1 MFNSSTDSY
10 STTSFLRNSSADA
23 SENEL
28 EFDDKAS
35 SIDTEPDELS
45 HSNRSMI
52 DEDDEEVQMAITA
65 LSVMKTGGP
74 SRATFDF
81 CPPTTHQST
90 GSIHHHHHH
99 HQLNHS
105 VNDDDPGTT
114 PSSDHHH
121 QLHSNHRYSDS
132 PIGLQD
138 SHERQS
144 HSFTALPTTSSSAR
158 DTSIALSS
166 NPSRSAASQSAQ
178 PLHHA
183 PPGGFYL
190 DAEGEPVD
198 AHGHPV
204 DVIQLEDPEGGIFL
218 QRVGRMPLVSGVV
231 RAYERGKG
239 TSRVVKYGADLV
251 ESSVT
256 SLSGRVAS
264 TVGPERIAQ
273 IDRYAGAALDR
284 LGQISGIPP
293 PTTSHRGSQ
302 PSTSDTHYSD
312 DGREAS
318 SVQYDQDRSGVRRR
332 NLTITPSNIN
342 STMYGD
348 GDIHMD
354 HGAPSSP
361 TDIPQH
367 RNVHEHNRIT
377 DESDL
382 DTPAASPGGRLVQVA
397 NTGRSRWQ
405 SMLVEAGMTA
415 GGIGAAVS
423 EESMKSLKYCLHW
436 LQYASAHMD
445 HQITVLRD
453 FIASLNVSGSSSD
466 ALISP
471 SAVRTL
477 ANIKKEIVETIR
489 KVVDVVSKYAGGAL
503 PEQAKQFV
511 RKTILSLPIKW
522 ASTIQAENS
531 LNPRKILA
539 QAATTSQS
547 GSDNGQHLQADRNIA
562 STSQGSHTIRGTTEI
577 AADRILSFAVE
588 GLDMLKSV
596 TGTFS
601 ESVDRADAWVE
612 RLRVIGIQHRQQR
625 ASNVNEDQADHHQ
638 PSSVDHPRPISR
650 PPRGREKQSVMN
662 DPKRAG
668 SDSTMTGMTED
679 LILSRDHGFHR
690 SSVRSRDSSASTC
703 GATSTSSHVSG
714 EDHSACSVNT
724 SNTTITTNTS
734 DSNRE
739 RAFPDRGLVKRRKAN
754 RGLPTTYA
762 SNPVDSLDIQSI
774 QPIRENTNQI
784 RSTGNSSLSSSLNP
798 SEMKEG
804 IERSTSTLKHL
815 LNDDDLNGHEEWNG
829 WGDDQRAS

>member
-1 MFNSSTDSY
+1 M
-10 STTSFLRNSSADA
+10 
-23 SENEL
+23 
-28 EFDDKAS
+28 
-35 SIDTEPDELS
+35 
-45 HSNRSMI
+45 
-52 DEDDEEVQMAITA
+52 
-65 LSVMKTGGP
+65 
-74 SRATFDF
+74 
-81 CPPTTHQST
+81 
-90 GSIHHHHHH
+90 
-99 HQLNHS
+99 
-105 VNDDDPGTT
+105 
-114 PSSDHHH
+114 
-121 QLHSNHRYSDS
+121 
-132 PIGLQD
+132 
-138 SHERQS
+138 
-144 HSFTALPTTSSSAR
+144 
-158 DTSIALSS
+158 
-166 NPSRSAASQSAQ
+166 
-178 PLHHA
+178 
-183 PPGGFYL
+183 
-190 DAEGEPVD
+190 
-198 AHGHPV
+198 
-204 DVIQLEDPEGGIFL
+204 
-218 QRVGRMPLVSGVV
+218 
-231 RAYERGKG
+231 
-239 TSRVVKYGADLV
+239 V

-284 LGQISGIPP
+284 LGQIGGIPP
-293 PTTSHRGSQ
+293 PTTSYRGIQ
-302 PSTSDTHYSD
+302 PTTSDAHYPD
-312 DGREAS
+312 DRRDMS
-318 SVQYDQDRSGVRRR
+318 SVQYDEDRSGVRRR
-332 NLTITPSNIN
+332 NLTITPSNVN

-348 GDIHMD
+348 EDVHMA
-354 HGAPSSP
+354 HAGPSSP
-361 TDIPQH
+361 TDISHH
-367 RNVHEHNRIT
+367 RNLHEHNRT
-377 DESDL
+377 HDESDL
-382 DTPAASPGGRLVQVA
+382 DTPAASPGGRLQVA

-453 FIASLNVSGSSSD
+453 FIASLNASGSSSN

-539 QAATTSQS
+539 HAGTSQS
-547 GSDNGQHLQADRNIA
+547 ALDSGQNLQADRNIA
-562 STSQGSHTIRGTTEI
+562 STSQGSHTTRGTTEI

-612 RLRVIGIQHRQQR
+612 RLRIIGIQHRQQR
-625 ASNVNEDQADHHQ
+625 ASNVNEEQTDHHQ
-638 PSSVDHPRPISR
+638 PSSVDHSRPISR
-650 PPRGREKQSVMN
+650 PPRGREKQSVVN
-662 DPKRAG
+662 DPNRAS
-668 SDSTMTGMTED
+668 SDSTMTGMTD
-679 LILSRDHGFHR
+679 DMR
-690 SSVRSRDSSASTC
+690 SSSSSRHHAFRRSGVRSRDSSASTC
-703 GATSTSSHVSG
+703 GATSSSSHVSG
-714 EDHSACSVNT
+714 GDHSTCSVNT

-734 DSNRE
+734 DSARE

-754 RGLPTTYA
+754 RGGPTTYA
-762 SNPVDSLDIQSI
+762 SNPVESLENQTI

-784 RSTGNSSLSSSLNP
+784 RSTRNSSLSSSINQ
-798 SEMKEG
+798 SDMNEG

-815 LNDDDLNGHEEWNG
+815 LNDDDTHGHEEWNG
-829 WGDDQRAS
+829 WGNEQQPT